1 MDGLKKMV
9 EVKAMALESE
19 VGALRVEGKSPI
31 FLINGFEPS
40 EEQTNK
46 N

>member
-1 MDGLKKMV
+1 
-9 EVKAMALESE
+9 MALESE
-19 VGALRVEGKSPI
+19 VSALWVEVKSPI

-40 EEQTNK
+40 EEQTTK